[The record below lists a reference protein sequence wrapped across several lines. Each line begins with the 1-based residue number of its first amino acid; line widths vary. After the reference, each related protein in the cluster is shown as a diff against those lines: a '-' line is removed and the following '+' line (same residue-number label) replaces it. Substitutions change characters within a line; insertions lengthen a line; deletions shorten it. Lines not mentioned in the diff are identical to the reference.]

1 MGSLDILDVAI
12 GLVFVYLVLSLA
24 VTATNELLAAF
35 FKRRALTLR
44 AGITNL
50 LDHDL
55 ASRVYA
61 HPLIRSLYR
70 GTGGPSYI
78 PSRSFAIALLDE
90 LDAAGSP
97 KGKPLSQDSL
107 AHKAVAILKREA
119 GDDREKL
126 KQHVEVWFND
136 SMERVSGWYK
146 RRTQIFSLLTA
157 AIVTVGTNADTI
169 KIGQALWRDPVMR
182 QATVAQAQRYAAEQ
196 PRPESQPLQ
205 SSDAPEP
212 PPLPPYEQAQ
222 IDFDAASNRLDATR
236 ADLQAMQLPIGW
248 LARKDDT
255 ANEAIDRFRLVKD
268 EATEEWPGVIWPL
281 NNRAAWARWLAA
293 LNAHTLGWLITILAI
308 SVGAPFWFDMLNKI
322 ISIRAIGK
330 APEESPKPPKEVP
343 KPKQPGEQ

>member
-1 MGSLDILDVAI
+1 VSLDILDVAI

-24 VTATNELLAAF
+24 VTATNELFAAF

-50 LDHDL
+50 LNNDL
-55 ASRVYA
+55 AGRLYA

-70 GTGGPSYI
+70 GKGGPSYI
-78 PSRSFAIALLDE
+78 PSRSFAIALLDVID
-90 LDAAGSP
+90 DAGLP
-97 KGKPLSQDSL
+97 NGRPLTQDSIARDAL
-107 AHKAVAILKREA
+107 PILKREA
-119 GDDREKL
+119 GGDSEKL

-146 RRTQIFSLLTA
+146 RRTQIFSLLAA
-157 AIVTVGTNADTI
+157 AIVTLGSNADTLR
-169 KIGQALWRDPVMR
+169 IGQALWRDPVMR
-182 QATVAQAQRYAAEQ
+182 QATVAQAQRYVAEQ
-196 PRPESQPLQ
+196 PRPETQPLQ

-248 LARKDDT
+248 RART
-255 ANEAIDRFRLVKD
+255 GEAGNEAIDRFRLVKD
-268 EATEEWPGVIWPL
+268 EATEEWPGVIWRRA
-281 NNRAAWARWLAA
+281 NRGRWLAA
-293 LNAHTLGWLITILAI
+293 LRAHSLGWLLTILAI

-322 ISIRAIGK
+322 ISIRSVGK
-330 APEESPKPPKEVP
+330 APEESPKPPREVP
-343 KPKQPGEQ
+343 KPREPGEEA